1 MRKST
6 VNLRMF
12 ILLLVGVLVF
22 SACSDDNGSEGKS
35 TVDIVGVTQPDLS
48 KIEVVETGQRS
59 WHDHYTMLLKEVEES
74 HGEDGSSEAGNV
86 LAEYARQQ
94 LHYVDSVDQS
104 LKDNVEE
111 GDDGENT
118 FIGYQ
123 YTNICYESVDQ
134 NGKPVKLSEL
144 IVYPYKAGS
153 SMGVEV
159 RNIVIG
165 CHVTI
170 TSNFERPS
178 NYAQL
183 KLTTDVG
190 MLASHAMVQPSIQGL
205 LENPIYS
212 NLVVI
217 PDYQGYGATSS
228 TAHPYLYQTLTARQV
243 VDGTLA
249 ARAWFEHNVC
259 KLRQGYKTIAAGY
272 SQGGSV
278 AMAVHRYIEQN
289 DLDGENQLNFAG
301 SVCGDGP
308 YDPLTTLKT
317 YVANDKVY
325 MPVAAG
331 LIIKGMCDCNP
342 VVAGKYSPND
352 YFTEGFINTGIIDM
366 IACKNYSTDE
376 VQKRLVE
383 YSATHSDFNVMRL
396 TSNGDYM
403 PYTAE
408 NKNKYSWQDAT
419 ANGAVYCTVDQVMRP
434 EVIKY
439 IKNETVADEYKP
451 KLEAIVKALEMNN
464 LCKQWQPRHPMF
476 VFHSMRDEVVPFDN
490 YNSATAAFT
499 GNYFKGMKYNAG
511 YVYLHVG
518 TGTSFYMYYEGLY
531 TWALLKGEW
540 LKYSHDQEVGG
551 RIW

>member
-1 MRKST
+1 MRKPKE
-6 VNLRMF
+6 NLGIF
-12 ILLLVGVLVF
+12 ILMLVGALVLA
-22 SACSDDNGSEGKS
+22 ACSDENGSEGKS
-35 TVDIVGVTQPDLS
+35 TGDISGVTQPDLS
-48 KIEVVETGQRS
+48 KIEVGKTGQRS
-59 WHDHYTMLLKEVEES
+59 WHDHYTMLLKEVEKSNGKEN
-74 HGEDGSSEAGNV
+74 DM
-86 LAEYARQQ
+86 LADYARQQ
-94 LHYVDSVDQS
+94 LHYVDSVDQALNDATGS
-104 LKDNVEE
+104 NGEDGDNGRSV
-111 GDDGENT
+111 
-118 FIGYQ
+118 FIGYK
-123 YTNICYESVDQ
+123 YTDICYESVDQ
-134 NGKPVKLSEL
+134 NGNPVKLSEL
-144 IVYPYKAGS
+144 VVYPYEAGKS
-153 SMGVEV
+153 TSVEV

-170 TSNFERPS
+170 TSDMERPS
-178 NYAQL
+178 NYANL

-190 MLASHAMVQPSIQGL
+190 MLACHARVEHISQSLQG
-205 LENPIYS
+205 NPIYS

-217 PDYQGYGATSS
+217 PDYQGYGSTSS

-249 ARAWFEHNVC
+249 ARAWFEQNVC

-289 DLDGENQLNFAG
+289 NLDGESQLNFVG

-308 YDPLTTLKT
+308 YDPVATLKS
-317 YVANDKVY
+317 YVATDKVY

-331 LIIKGMCDCNP
+331 LIIKGMCDSNP
-342 VVAGKYSPND
+342 EVAGKYSPSD

-366 IACKNYSTDE
+366 IASKNYSTDE
-376 VQKRLVE
+376 VQKKLAE
-383 YSATHSDFNVMRL
+383 YSATHSDFNIMRL
-396 TSNGDYM
+396 TSKGNYM

-408 NKNKYSWQDAT
+408 NKNKYSWKDAT

-439 IKNETVADEYKP
+439 IKNEAVADEYRP

-499 GNYFKGMKYNAG
+499 GNNFKGLKYNAG

-518 TGTSFYMYYEGLY
+518 TGTSFYMYYEGVY
-531 TWALLKGEW
+531 TNALLKDACQ
-540 LKYSHDQEVGG
+540 KYGHDQEVGG
-551 RIW
+551 YVW

>member
-1 MRKST
+1 
-6 VNLRMF
+6 MF
-12 ILLLVGVLVF
+12 ILLLAGVLAF
-22 SACSDDNGSEGKS
+22 TACSDNNDNDGKS
-35 TVDIVGVTQPDLS
+35 TGNITGVTQPDLS
-48 KIEVVETGQRS
+48 KIEVGETGQRS
-59 WHDHYTMLLKEVEES
+59 WHDHYAMLLKEAEEGNS
-74 HGEDGSSEAGNV
+74 DEDDV

-104 LKDNVEE
+104 IKDATGSNGED
-111 GDDGENT
+111 GDDGVNA
-118 FIGYQ
+118 FIGYK
-123 YTNICYESVDQ
+123 YTNIRYESVDQ
-134 NGKPVKLSEL
+134 NGNPVKLSEL
-144 IVYPYKAGS
+144 IVYPYEAGKKTS
-153 SMGVEV
+153 VEV

-178 NYAQL
+178 NYAKL

-190 MLASHAMVQPSIQGL
+190 MLACHARVQDTSQGQQ
-205 LENPIYS
+205 ENPIYS

-249 ARAWFEHNVC
+249 AKAWFEQNVC
-259 KLRQGYKTIAAGY
+259 KLRQGYKTISAGY

-289 DLDGENQLNFAG
+289 NLDGESQLNFAG

-308 YDPLTTLKT
+308 YDPAATLKS
-317 YVANDKVY
+317 YVATDKVY

-331 LIIKGMCDCNP
+331 LIIKGMCDSNP
-342 VVAGKYSPND
+342 VVAGKYSPSD

-366 IACKNYSTDE
+366 IASKNYSTDQ
-376 VQKRLVE
+376 VQEKLAE
-383 YSATHSDFNVMRL
+383 YSATHSDFNIMRL
-396 TSNGDYM
+396 TSKGNYM

-408 NKNKYSWQDAT
+408 NKNKYSWKGAT
-419 ANGAVYCTVDQVMRP
+419 SNGAVYCTVDQVMRP
-434 EVIKY
+434 EVIEY
-439 IKNETVADEYKP
+439 IKNETVADEFRP

-476 VFHSMRDEVVPFDN
+476 VFHSTRDEVVPFDN
-490 YNSATAAFT
+490 YNSATAAFP
-499 GNYFKGMKYNAG
+499 GDYFKGMKYNAG
-511 YVYLHVG
+511 YVCLHVG
-518 TGTSFYMYYEGLY
+518 TGSSFYMYYEGVY
-531 TWALLKGEW
+531 TEALLKGTW
-540 LKYSHDQEVGG
+540 QKYSHDQEVGG
-551 RIW
+551 YIW

>member
-1 MRKST
+1 
-6 VNLRMF
+6 MF

-22 SACSDDNGSEGKS
+22 TACSDDNGSEGKPTS
-35 TVDIVGVTQPDLS
+35 DITGVTQPDLS
-48 KIEVVETGQRS
+48 KIEVGETGQRS
-59 WHDHYTMLLKEVEES
+59 WHEHYTMLLKEVEGS
-74 HGEDGSSEAGNV
+74 NGEEDNM

-94 LHYVDSVDQS
+94 LHDVDSIDQS
-104 LKDNVEE
+104 LKE
-111 GDDGENT
+111 GTGEDADSGGSA
-118 FIGYQ
+118 FIGYK

-134 NGKPVKLSEL
+134 NGNPVKLSEL
-144 IVYPYKAGS
+144 VVYPYEAGNNTS
-153 SMGVEV
+153 VEV

-170 TSNFERPS
+170 TSDFERPS
-178 NYAQL
+178 NYANL

-190 MLASHAMVQPSIQGL
+190 MLACHARMQEDPV
-205 LENPIYS
+205 YS

-217 PDYQGYGATSS
+217 PDYQGYGTTSS

-249 ARAWFEHNVC
+249 ARAWFEQNVC

-278 AMAVHRYIEQN
+278 AMAVQRYIEQN
-289 DLDGENQLNFAG
+289 NLDGKSQLNFAG

-308 YDPLTTLKT
+308 YDPVATLKS
-317 YVANDKVY
+317 YVATDKVY
-325 MPVAAG
+325 MPVATG
-331 LIIKGMCDCNP
+331 LIIKGMCDSNP
-342 VVAGKYSPND
+342 VVAGKYSPRD

-366 IACKNYSTDE
+366 IASKNYSTDE
-376 VQKRLVE
+376 VQKKLAE
-383 YSATHSDFNVMRL
+383 YSATHSDFNIMRL
-396 TSNGDYM
+396 TTKGNYM

-408 NKNKYSWQDAT
+408 NKNKYSWKDAT

-439 IKNETVADEYKP
+439 IKDETVADEYRP

-464 LCKQWQPRHPMF
+464 LCKQWQPRHPIF

-499 GNYFKGMKYNAG
+499 GNYFKGLKYNAG
-511 YVYLHVG
+511 CVYLHVG
-518 TGTSFYMYYEGLY
+518 TGTSFYMYYEGVY
-531 TWALLKGEW
+531 TGALLKDTW
-540 LKYSHDQEVGG
+540 QKYSHDQEVGG
-551 RIW
+551 YIW

>member
-1 MRKST
+1 MRKT
-6 VNLRMF
+6 KVNMRMF

-22 SACSDDNGSEGKS
+22 TACSDDNGSEGKPTS
-35 TVDIVGVTQPDLS
+35 DITGVTQPDLS
-48 KIEVVETGQRS
+48 KIEVGETGQRS
-59 WHDHYTMLLKEVEES
+59 WHEHYTMLLKEVEGS
-74 HGEDGSSEAGNV
+74 NGEEDNM

-94 LHYVDSVDQS
+94 LHDVDSIDQS
-104 LKDNVEE
+104 LKE
-111 GDDGENT
+111 GTGEDADSGGSA
-118 FIGYQ
+118 FIGYK

-134 NGKPVKLSEL
+134 NGNPVKLSEL
-144 IVYPYKAGS
+144 VVYPYEAGNNTS
-153 SMGVEV
+153 VEV

-170 TSNFERPS
+170 TSDFERPS
-178 NYAQL
+178 NYANL

-190 MLASHAMVQPSIQGL
+190 MLACHARMQEDPV
-205 LENPIYS
+205 YS

-217 PDYQGYGATSS
+217 PDYQGYGTTSS

-249 ARAWFEHNVC
+249 ARAWFEQNVC

-278 AMAVHRYIEQN
+278 AMAVQRYIEQN
-289 DLDGENQLNFAG
+289 NLDGKSQLNFAG

-308 YDPLTTLKT
+308 YDPVATLKS
-317 YVANDKVY
+317 YVATDKVY
-325 MPVAAG
+325 MPVATG
-331 LIIKGMCDCNP
+331 LIIKGMCDSNP
-342 VVAGKYSPND
+342 VVAGKYSPRD

-366 IACKNYSTDE
+366 IASKNYSTDE
-376 VQKRLVE
+376 VQKKLAE
-383 YSATHSDFNVMRL
+383 YSATHSDFNIMRL
-396 TSNGDYM
+396 TTKGNYM

-408 NKNKYSWQDAT
+408 NKNKYSWKDAT

-439 IKNETVADEYKP
+439 IKDETVADEYRP

-464 LCKQWQPRHPMF
+464 LCKQWQPRHPIF

-499 GNYFKGMKYNAG
+499 GNYFKGLKYNAG
-511 YVYLHVG
+511 CVYLHVG
-518 TGTSFYMYYEGLY
+518 TGTSFYMYYEGVY
-531 TWALLKGEW
+531 TGALLKGTW
-540 LKYSHDQEVGG
+540 QKYSHDQEVGG
-551 RIW
+551 YIW